1 MQTLSTIDTDSLQG
15 FLEHVGSYSLDLIYN
30 PGDLKA
36 IYHYTDLN
44 GLRGIIDNHDLW
56 LTHSRYSN
64 DDEELTHGFQI
75 VRKVIEAESA
85 GTANRQRKNYLRHV
99 SRIFEEPNAEGV
111 YICCFCEED
120 NLLSQWRSYGAN
132 GTGASLSF
140 DPASFSYITGGDS
153 PPSGLIRLWKVFYDE
168 APQTGIVRNAINYY
182 WGKSA
187 LTVEQRAKQ
196 AVDAIKF
203 FIPTFKNRDFKDEK
217 EIRLIFT
224 PFPNGPIKPQFR
236 VARGMLVPYYSLR
249 ELSGGLTTPRPLPI
263 LGARVG
269 PSVNKVLNVESAKM
283 LLTRA
288 GYAGINVDSSN
299 TPYRG

>member
-1 MQTLSTIDTDSLQG
+1 MDDLSTIDIDALQG

-75 VRKVIEAESA
+75 VSKVIEEESA
-85 GTANRQRKNYLRHV
+85 GAANRRRKNYLGHV
-99 SRIFEEPNAEGV
+99 RSIFEEPKAEGV

-132 GTGASLSF
+132 GTGVSLSF
-140 DPASFSYITGGDS
+140 APASFSYITGPDS
-153 PPSGLIRLWKVFYDE
+153 PPSGLIRLWKVFYNEDV
-168 APQTGIVRNAINYY
+168 QTSIIKQAINYY
-182 WGKSA
+182 WDKTA

-196 AVDAIKF
+196 AVDAIQF
-203 FIPTFKNRDFKDEK
+203 FIPTFKNHDFEEEK

-224 PFPNGPIKPQFR
+224 PLPNCPTKPQFR
-236 VARGMLVPYYSLR
+236 VSRGMLVPYYSLR
-249 ELSGGLTTPRPLPI
+249 ELSGGTATPRPLPI

-269 PSVNKVLNVESAKM
+269 PSVNKILNVESAKM
-283 LLTRA
+283 LLTKA
-288 GYAGINVDSSN
+288 GYGGLKVDSSN